1 MGTER
6 VSEESADSAADG
18 SEMEREGPCSRT
30 PQAAPGLPVQ
40 ETVFL
45 DSPGYINSVLWEKGK
60 ERPLLHADQE
70 RKFRSFRSFRYPPFS
85 PLGCR
90 LAAGQHGVATGH
102 HLAGERDTKEDLVD
116 RRPSLGS
123 IEGHRDSSW
132 PIHPDRSKTH
142 DSYSVGRSV
151 PSGEIADL

>member
-18 SEMEREGPCSRT
+18 SETEREGPCSRT
-30 PQAAPGLPVQ
+30 PQAAPDLLVQ

-45 DSPGYINSVLWEKGK
+45 DSPGYIKSVLWEEGK
-60 ERPLLHADQE
+60 ERPPLHADQE
-70 RKFRSFRSFRYPPFS
+70 RTFRSFRSPPFS

-102 HLAGERDTKEDLVD
+102 HLAGERDTKEDRVD

-123 IEGHRDSSW
+123 IEGRRDISW
-132 PIHPDRSKTH
+132 PIHPNRSQTH
-142 DSYSVGRSV
+142 NSYSVGRSG